1 MTTDERLPVDTPP
14 GFPEAVVFDLDGLM
28 IDSEQLDW
36 KGAKAVAARRGFD
49 LDDEFLLRTIG
60 RRGADIQP
68 EFDSRF
74 AQHLDYG
81 TFTAEVRQWRHD
93 YVLAHGMA
101 HKRGLAELLDH
112 LDRTGTPRAVATST
126 VRHEALASMG
136 ALSDRLQAVAFGDE
150 VKNGK
155 PAPDIYL
162 LATQRLGFAPAQCLA
177 LEDSLAGVAAA
188 ERAGLTV
195 IMVPDLIP
203 ANAGVRYVCSSLMRV
218 RDWLLE
224 VAAARASG

>member
-1 MTTDERLPVDTPP
+1 MTADERLPVDMPA

-36 KGAKAVAARRGFD
+36 KGARAVAARRGFE
-49 LDDEFLLRTIG
+49 LDDEFLRQTIG
-60 RRGADIQP
+60 RRSADIEP
-68 EFDSRF
+68 DFEGRF
-74 AQHLDYG
+74 GLRVDYG
-81 TFTAEVRQWRHD
+81 TFTAEVRQWRRD
-93 YVLAHGMA
+93 YVRAYGMA

-136 ALSDRLQAVAFGDE
+136 ALSGRLHAGAFGDE
-150 VKNGK
+150 VVNGK

-162 LATQRLGFAPAQCLA
+162 LAARRLGIAPERCLA

-188 ERAGLTV
+188 EHAGLTV
-195 IMVPDLIP
+195 IMVPDLVP
-203 ANAGVRYVCSSLMRV
+203 ANDSVRYVCSSLIRV

-224 VAAARASG
+224 AHPALP